1 MPDADVPDPLLP
13 SDLPADPEELA
24 DLALRTAVAAA
35 DMVRAERR
43 TGFGVETKST
53 DTDMVTSL
61 DKASDVLI
69 RRLLLEARPD
79 DGLMT
84 EEDAEHTGTT
94 GITWI
99 VDPIDG
105 TTNFVYG
112 HPPYAV
118 SIGAAVDG
126 RPVAGAIV
134 EISADDRYHA
144 WLGGGSHRNGDLLHI
159 GPPPALAQALI
170 STGFGYDPARR
181 EAQAAVLARIVGQV
195 RDVRRL
201 GAAAYDLCSVA
212 VGRIDGYYEHGLNA
226 WDLCAGEIIAAE
238 AGAAVEALTGGPATP
253 VEGILTAHPDLIGPL
268 RELLLANGA
277 GDL

>member
-1 MPDADVPDPLLP
+1 MPSPADPPADSPA
-13 SDLPADPEELA
+13 DLPADPAALA

-35 DMVRAERR
+35 DMVRERR
-43 TGFGVETKST
+43 AEGFGVTTKST
-53 DTDMVTSL
+53 DTDLVTDL
-61 DKASDVLI
+61 DKASDVMI

-79 DGLMT
+79 DGLLT
-84 EEDAEHTGTT
+84 EEDAEHAGST
-94 GITWI
+94 GIVWV

-112 HPPYAV
+112 HHPYAV

-134 EISADDRYHA
+134 EISTDDRYHA
-144 WLGGGSHRNGDLLHI
+144 WLGGGSFHGGRRLQLGE
-159 GPPPALAQALI
+159 PPELDRALVA
-170 STGFGYDPARR
+170 TGFAYDPARR
-181 EAQAAVLARIVGQV
+181 EAQAAVVARIVGRI

-201 GAAAYDLCSVA
+201 GAAAFDLCSVA
-212 VGRIDGYYEHGLNA
+212 AGRIDAYYEHGLNA
-226 WDLCAGEIIAAE
+226 WDLCAGEIIASE
-238 AGAAVEALTGGPATP
+238 AGAAVEHIAGGRAVPLD
-253 VEGILTAHPDLIGPL
+253 GIVAAHPALIGPL